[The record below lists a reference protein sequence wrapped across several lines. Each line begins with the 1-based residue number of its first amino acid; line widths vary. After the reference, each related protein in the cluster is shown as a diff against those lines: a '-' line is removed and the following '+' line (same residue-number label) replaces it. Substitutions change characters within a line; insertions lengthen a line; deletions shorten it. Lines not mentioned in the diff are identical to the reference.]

1 MNGILA
7 HPLVPFLFYDMN
19 KRIKQTIILS
29 AIWLAVFY
37 MPDWMP
43 RQLFE
48 TVGCWLGIAYAF
60 FYGVKMGML
69 W

>member
-29 AIWLAVFY
+29 AIW
-37 MPDWMP
+37 
-43 RQLFE
+43 QLFE